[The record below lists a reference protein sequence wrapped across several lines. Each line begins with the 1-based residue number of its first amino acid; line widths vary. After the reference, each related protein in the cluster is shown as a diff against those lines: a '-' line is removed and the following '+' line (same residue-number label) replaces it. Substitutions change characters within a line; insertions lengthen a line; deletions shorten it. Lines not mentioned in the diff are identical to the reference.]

1 MQSRTSKMLLK
12 RWLYPFCAKSLAVNV
27 YPKAQSKN
35 KLGFQEALI
44 WLQVYLMILRY
55 LYIARHNGALGTT
68 IFI

>member
-1 MQSRTSKMLLK
+1 MHSRTRKMLLK
-12 RWLYPFCAKSLAVNV
+12 HWFYSFCAKSLAVKA

-44 WLQVYLMILRY
+44 RLQVYLMILCY
-55 LYIARHNGALGTT
+55 LYIARHNGAPGTT